1 MNPYIA
7 IFSVIFVLYGCAT
20 TSSQEEVQRTWEAAH
35 VRVFYED
42 IFVSGKMHAPVN
54 QEKLAKLPQGIKLPT
69 VIYLHG
75 CSGLDWSYN
84 SNTMV
89 PLMKLGFAIIAPDSF
104 ARTNRVNTCGQ
115 GGKRTTIRY
124 RAAEAKFA
132 AERAKDLPWV
142 DANNLFLIGHSEG
155 GKGAAAYH
163 GDQFNAIAISGAS
176 CKNGIASNIPTLIA
190 VSQDDA
196 QLRSPDRIC
205 LGAEERVILPG
216 SLHYMLRNKEVADR
230 VIMFFTEYLYKSPQD
245 S

>member
-1 MNPYIA
+1 MKFYIT
-7 IFSVIFVLYGCAT
+7 ILLTILILYGCAT
-20 TSSQEEVQRTWEAAH
+20 SSSQEEVQRTWEAAH
-35 VRVFYED
+35 IRLLYEET
-42 IFVSGKMHAPVN
+42 FVSGKMNVPVN
-54 QEKLAKLPQGIKLPT
+54 QEKLAKLPQGVKFPT

-75 CSGLDWSYN
+75 CNGLDWSYN
-84 SNTMV
+84 SNTMG

-104 ARTNRVNTCGQ
+104 ARTNRVSTCGQ

-124 RAAEAKFA
+124 RTAEAKFA

-176 CKNGIASNIPTLIA
+176 CKNGVAPNIPTLIA

-196 QLRSPDRIC
+196 QLRSSDRIC

-230 VIMFFTEYLYKSPQD
+230 VIKFFTEHIKP
-245 S
+245 